1 MTSELT
7 GGLTFLEGL
16 AGLCFLC
23 GTGISCIGRMLRAG
37 VVVNGAA
44 SMEVG
49 TQWEAPGPAAPV

>member
-49 TQWEAPGPAAPV
+49 TQWEALGPAAPV